1 MFSLSQSSGPAE
13 EKRTQGLGLFFVAVY
28 LACDS
33 FTSQWQDRIFKKHKI
48 DQFQM
53 MFGVNL
59 FSILFTC
66 TSLLWVSQAYYSVC
80 PSVLLVF
87 FLSFCSVTLCTGK

>member
-66 TSLLWVSQAYYSVC
+66 TSLLWVSQAYHILRMSFR
-80 PSVLLVF
+80 SARFFFVLL
-87 FLSFCSVTLCTGK
+87 

>member
-1 MFSLSQSSGPAE
+1 MFSLSQNSGPVE
-13 EKRTQGLGLFFVAVY
+13 DKSTQWLGLFFVAVY
-28 LACDS
+28 LVCDS

-59 FSILFTC
+59 FSIFFTAL
-66 TSLLWVSQAYYSVC
+66 SLLWVR
-80 PSVLLVF
+80 L
-87 FLSFCSVTLCTGK
+87 